1 MCQKGKIQGA
11 LKVQGRW
18 QIPDNVKKP
27 EDGRI
32 SSGKY
37 RKRIRKNGNHFQ
49 LEFLT
54 MYVRSQNI
62 IMLIKL

>member
-27 EDGRI
+27 EDGRV
-32 SSGKY
+32 SSGKISSY
-37 RKRIRKNGNHFQ
+37 IFD
-49 LEFLT
+49 
-54 MYVRSQNI
+54 V
-62 IMLIKL
+62 